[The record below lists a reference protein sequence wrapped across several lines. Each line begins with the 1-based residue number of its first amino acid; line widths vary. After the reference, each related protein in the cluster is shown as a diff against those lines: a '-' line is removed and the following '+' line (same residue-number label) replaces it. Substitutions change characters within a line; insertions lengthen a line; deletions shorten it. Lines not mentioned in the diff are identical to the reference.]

1 MNFVKLGQAFRL
13 VRQLK
18 VDHARQF
25 AQHMVPH
32 VVRPAQIL
40 WNQAIGAVFVLFAV
54 SFLSYGYMHRDNGA
68 ALVFSIIL
76 GVIMAWFGVSSF
88 LKARRLSRL

>member
-1 MNFVKLGQAFRL
+1 MSFAKLGQAFR
-13 VRQLK
+13 VVSQLRP
-18 VDHARQF
+18 DHARKF

-40 WNQAIGAVFVLFAV
+40 WNQAIGGIFVLFAV

-68 ALVFSIIL
+68 ALAFSIIL
-76 GVIMAWFGVSSF
+76 GVIMAWFGLSSF